1 MIALNVERKHLTNK
15 QKIAL
20 IKTALLIILEDQI
33 KRIVDLIRRDKEL
46 LHQGKCA
53 QLVHKFYFQ
62 TAHAKSVKNE
72 HQSEI
77 NFQSNCQK
85 LKVLEKIFQVK
96 YKGDLRYRVHVF
108 RKHLKLKEKK
118 FEPKEKF
125 FEISNFFNFSSSA
138 IKCKKPKMWISQ
150 NLRSKIWISKNV
162 VIQNLGLKILEKPN
176 SKQTKKMS

>member
-1 MIALNVERKHLTNK
+1 MISLIALNVERKHLTNK

-33 KRIVDLIRRDKEL
+33 KRIVDLILRDKEL
-46 LHQGKCA
+46 LRQGRCA

-96 YKGDLRYRVHVF
+96 YKGDLHYRVHVF
-108 RKHLKLKEKK
+108 RKHLKLKEKFSHKVRETK
-118 FEPKEKF
+118 FKT
-125 FEISNFFNFSSSA
+125 N
-138 IKCKKPKMWISQ
+138 KKDVLDAK
-150 NLRSKIWISKNV
+150 KY
-162 VIQNLGLKILEKPN
+162 KIL
-176 SKQTKKMS
+176 